1 MSLIYNY
8 FFNNTSQYED
18 DTENFTIIHPEKTYL
33 NDIKSRP
40 YLHPILQNKPRFN
53 SHLQDILNVKLR
65 PTIVNLKPSYYPPR
79 NPVILELNKKFGI
92 GL

>member
-40 YLHPILQNKPRFN
+40 YLHPIL
-53 SHLQDILNVKLR
+53 
-65 PTIVNLKPSYYPPR
+65 
-79 NPVILELNKKFGI
+79 
-92 GL
+92 